1 MRHIKHDSKTHRTP
15 CRATLTL
22 SAILLLTLTGCASG
36 RGTVYVNDSS
46 AVVPV
51 TEGETAKATG
61 LIISPGALAD
71 LMQCCSDNLD
81 TAEE

>member
-1 MRHIKHDSKTHRTP
+1 MRHIKHDLRTHRTL
-15 CRATLTL
+15 CVATLTL
-22 SAILLLTLTGCASG
+22 LALLLLILTGCASG
-36 RGTVYVNDSS
+36 IGTVYVNDSS

-51 TEGETAKATG
+51 KEGEPAKATG